1 MRLPLGA
8 SAMASY
14 VPSRTNVTCTVARY
28 SAILPSST
36 AAFSFST
43 SMPVMPRSVLLARS
57 RALRTASSQLCG
69 EAPMTCVMR
78 ATAMISSVQNEG
90 DLHVDP
96 ILDDQPALDL
106 DPLAEHLEPG
116 DAAQRARRAR
126 HPFLDRFPEAV
137 GGRRDDLGD
146 PGDRH
151 PVLAVTDSSDLAQA
165 PVWRPYCRPHASARP
180 RPPPPP
186 RPGRARRAHRGGRG
200 VRRGARGRHP
210 RHQREHARLA

>member
-8 SAMASY
+8 CDMRPPQ

-28 SAILPSST
+28 SAIFPPST

-57 RALRTASSQLCG
+57 RALRTASPQLCG
-69 EAPMTCVMR
+69 EAPMICVMR
-78 ATAMISSVQNEG
+78 ATAMIPSVQDEG

-96 ILDDQPALDL
+96 VLDDQPALDL
-106 DPLAEHLEPG
+106 DPLAEHPEAG
-116 DAAQRARRAR
+116 DAAPRARRAR
-126 HPFLDRFPEAV
+126 HPLLDRLAEAV

-151 PVLAVTDSSDLAQA
+151 PAFA
-165 PVWRPYCRPHASARP
+165 
-180 RPPPPP
+180 
-186 RPGRARRAHRGGRG
+186 
-200 VRRGARGRHP
+200 
-210 RHQREHARLA
+210 

>member
-1 MRLPLGA
+1 
-8 SAMASY
+8 
-14 VPSRTNVTCTVARY
+14 
-28 SAILPSST
+28 
-36 AAFSFST
+36 
-43 SMPVMPRSVLLARS
+43 MPVMPRSVLLARS

-78 ATAMISSVQNEG
+78 ATAMISSVQDEG

-126 HPFLDRFPEAV
+126 HPLLHCLPEAV

-151 PVLAVTDSSDLAQA
+151 PALAVTESSDLAQA
-165 PVWRPYCRPHASARP
+165 RVWRPYCRPHGSPDRKST
-180 RPPPPP
+180 
-186 RPGRARRAHRGGRG
+186 
-200 VRRGARGRHP
+200 
-210 RHQREHARLA
+210 RLNSSHLVISYAVFCLKKKKQ

>member
-8 SAMASY
+8 CDMRPPQ

-78 ATAMISSVQNEG
+78 ATAMISSVQDEG

-116 DAAQRARRAR
+116 DAAQRARCAR
-126 HPFLDRFPEAV
+126 HPLLHRLPEAV

-151 PVLAVTDSSDLAQA
+151 PVLAVTESSDLAQA
-165 PVWRPYCRPHASARP
+165 PVRSEEHTSELQSHHDLVCR
-180 RPPPPP
+180 
-186 RPGRARRAHRGGRG
+186 
-200 VRRGARGRHP
+200 
-210 RHQREHARLA
+210 